1 MTNTDKK
8 ILQLYHIPAGL
19 IILPMLTFWL
29 LHIDLLNY
37 LFIYVPL
44 VIVSVSLWFYSVIKC
59 IHHLVG
65 IPPNQL
71 KWLFRLLIAHTV
83 LGILRFWVAGF
94 FELDGYQPFVLGLSV
109 LGVLVYLVF
118 LIKLIPQINRVI
130 IGRQQWALV
139 LELLLVFTAIVN
151 LSPMFLSDLSEES
164 SEK

>member
-1 MTNTDKK
+1 MTNIDKK

-19 IILPMLTFWL
+19 IILPMLAMWL
-29 LHIDLLNY
+29 LHINFLNY
-37 LFIYVPL
+37 LFIYAPL

-65 IPPNQL
+65 IPPNQIQ
-71 KWLFRLLIAHTV
+71 WLFRLLIAHTI
-83 LGILRFWVAGF
+83 LGILRFWVGGF
-94 FELDGYQPFVLGLSV
+94 FELDGYHPVALGLSA
-109 LGVLVYLVF
+109 LGVLVYLAF

-130 IGRQQWALV
+130 IGRQQWGLV

-151 LSPMFLSDLSEES
+151 LSPLFLSDLNAES